1 MSILL
6 RRTSKAALTS
16 PCTIVTQ
23 SRPLLFSHH
32 VILGGGEDSAPL
44 ELSSG
49 QLAKLAD
56 GSAQVRLGNTAV
68 LSTVCRG
75 RQTTAGFLPLTVD
88 YRQKAAAAGRIPANL
103 LRCDTNQHIFTFYSS
118 KKIARNTIQELN
130 LSGGS

>member
-6 RRTSKAALTS
+6 RRTSKTALTS
-16 PCTIVTQ
+16 HCNIVTQ
-23 SRPLLFSHH
+23 ARPLLFSHH
-32 VILGGGEDSAPL
+32 VILGGEDSAPL

-103 LRCDTNQHIFTFYSS
+103 LR
-118 KKIARNTIQELN
+118 
-130 LSGGS
+130 

>member
-6 RRTSKAALTS
+6 RSSSKTALTS
-16 PCTIVTQ
+16 PYSIVSQT
-23 SRPLLFSHH
+23 RPLLFSHH
-32 VILGGGEDSAPL
+32 VILGGGGEASAPL

-49 QLAKLAD
+49 QLARLAD

-75 RQTTAGFLPLTVD
+75 RQTSAGFLPLTVD

-103 LRCDTNQHIFTFYSS
+103 LRYEYEPIHIPHT
-118 KKIARNTIQELN
+118 
-130 LSGGS
+130 